1 MGKFVIAGFAVVV
14 AYMLFSSVPDV
25 ARYVKMRRM

>member
-1 MGKFVIAGFAVVV
+1 MGKFVLAGFAVVV
-14 AYMLFSSVPDV
+14 GYMLFSSVPDV